1 MYLLEKEDIIM
12 LSEERKK
19 ELDILMER
27 ASCAGD
33 DYYLDMEQDEF
44 DDEMEG
50 CEEEEFYKGFCRQ
63 REIGFEAYKKEI
75 AELFSHITSAE
86 ELHYMIADYNYDDG
100 MFTVEQIVMNPAC
113 DIVTAKMVYW
123 LCGPTYYYDKYGS
136 PSKCSEEDINRD
148 AALLLTKMEAKA
160 AANAF
165 KTGLEWNGELVDE
178 QPANLDFTRE
188 PYCHVPAAFR

>member
-1 MYLLEKEDIIM
+1 M

-33 DYYLDMEQDEF
+33 EYYFDMEQDEF
-44 DDEMEG
+44 DEEMEG
-50 CEEEEFYKGFCRQ
+50 YEEEEFYKSFCRQ
-63 REIGFEAYKKEI
+63 REIGFDAYKKEI
-75 AELFSHITSAE
+75 AGQFKHITSAE

-123 LCGPTYYYDKYGS
+123 LCQPCYFYDKYSS
-136 PSKCSEEDINRD
+136 PSKCDEKDIYVD
-148 AALLLTKMEAKA
+148 WALLLTKMEAKA
-160 AANAF
+160 NANDF
-165 KTGLEWNGELVDE
+165 QTGLEWNGELFDE
-178 QPANLDFTRE
+178 QPDNLDFTKK
-188 PYCHVPAAFR
+188 PYCYVPLVFR